1 MCQFAWNWTHFNPE
15 SLVTQGT
22 LSPREAGIAC
32 HFGTKW
38 GPKVDPATSK
48 MHVHWSP
55 WILLKS
61 LLSLICPQR
70 KRKGLH
76 YDHESIKR
84 TYTSTEK
91 TLGNNSRGCPNG
103 LPRRLDVLCS
113 QVHSYQLM
121 SHSRNAGCVE
131 IHGQGPWVGRCS
143 PDTLS
148 ILN

>member
-61 LLSLICPQR
+61 LLSLFCPQR

-84 TYTSTEK
+84 TYASTGEDTWQQAGAVQMDFQEGWMSCAAK
-91 TLGNNSRGCPNG
+91 YTHINWCHTPEMQAVWKYMAKVLG
-103 LPRRLDVLCS
+103 
-113 QVHSYQLM
+113 
-121 SHSRNAGCVE
+121 
-131 IHGQGPWVGRCS
+131 WV
-143 PDTLS
+143 DAAL
-148 ILN
+148 ILFPF